1 MFGLPNN
8 GVIGGPQ
15 GPKALLDAVRTAV
28 RSGHLDTLNRMAK
41 EFLAIDENVAKCI
54 DENGNSIAHLALD
67 KSTDTLMYVI
77 EELHADVNAVNFQG
91 RTPLH
96 EAVTKNYVECCELLL
111 QNGANDSI
119 QSATLSTPFHTA
131 AACGSVE
138 CMEVLLKHSENP
150 ALKVN
155 ELDKNRSS
163 ALHKCAF
170 DGDVRVSRWL
180 VEHGAAVDAKDNM
193 DITPL
198 LVAVK
203 MGQKDV
209 TKYLLEQ
216 KADCNKADFQGNC
229 AVHFCAIR
237 CDTTILRM
245 LLDAGANPLVQNG
258 DLNNPL
264 HVAALHQRPDSK
276 EWEDLVAMLLFAGCD
291 PNQENVSRK
300 KATDYVGRGLKKLFS
315 LQEVKRQ
322 REREMELQREMEQDM
337 ERLILQRSTWR
348 QNVEENVAKRKEI
361 ENGEDERMQR
371 ELEEAQQQEDDA
383 RVNLEEAEEVKRF
396 VEEEI
401 KRKKAALE
409 KSSGGGK
416 K

>member
-1 MFGLPNN
+1 MNVLPNN

-15 GPKALLDAVRTAV
+15 GPKSLLDAVRSAV
-28 RSGHLDTLNRMAK
+28 RSGYLDTLNRMSK
-41 EFLAIDENVAKCI
+41 DFLAIDENVVKCI
-54 DENGNSIAHLALD
+54 DENGNSIVHLALD
-67 KSTDTLMYVI
+67 KSTDTLQYVI

-138 CMEVLLKHSENP
+138 CMEVLLKHSDNP
-150 ALKVN
+150 QQKVN

-180 VEHGAAVDAKDNM
+180 VEHGAVVDARDNM

-229 AVHFCAIR
+229 CVHFCAIR
-237 CDTTILRM
+237 CDTTILKM
-245 LLDAGANPLVQNG
+245 LLDAGANPQVQNG

-276 EWEDLVAMLLFAGCD
+276 EWEDLVATLLFAGCD

-300 KATDYVGRGLKKLFS
+300 KATDYVGRGLKKIFS
-315 LQEVKRQ
+315 LEEVKRL
-322 REREMELQREMEQDM
+322 REKEFQLQKEMEEDF
-337 ERLILQRSTWR
+337 ERLVQQRSTWR
-348 QNVEENVAKRKEI
+348 KQVEENVAKRLEL
-361 ENGEDERMQR
+361 EAGEDERMQR
-371 ELEEAQQQEDDA
+371 ELEEGQQLEDDA
-383 RVNLEEAEEVKRF
+383 RVFLEEQEETKRF
-396 VEEEI
+396 IEEEI
-401 KRKKAALE
+401 KKKKIGLE
-409 KSSGGGK
+409 KSSGGK